1 MTLRT
6 DHVAGATFVGI
17 GLLIFAL
24 SGDLPVGRLS
34 MPGSGFLPM
43 LVAGLTVLLGAAL
56 FLRARESESLAS
68 LDWQDLKHAGPVI
81 LVTAGAI
88 AAYTVLGFIITMV
101 LLMLVLLI
109 GVERRP
115 VVNAAAYGFG
125 VVLLT
130 YVIFAFFLKSLL
142 PLSPFGFLGF

>member
-6 DHVAGATFVGI
+6 DHVAGAAFVGI

-24 SGDLPVGRLS
+24 SGDLPAGRLS

-43 LVAGLTVLLGAAL
+43 LVAGLTIVLGAAL
-56 FLRARESESLAS
+56 FLRARESDSFAS
-68 LDWQDLKHAGPVI
+68 VDWQDLKHAGPVI

-88 AAYTVLGFIITMV
+88 TAYTVLGFIITMV

-115 VVNAAAYGFG
+115 VVHAAAYGIG

-130 YVIFAFFLKSLL
+130 YVVFAFFLKSLL
-142 PLSPFGFLGF
+142 PLSPFGF

>member
-6 DHVAGATFVGI
+6 DHVAGAAFVGI

-24 SGDLPVGRLS
+24 SGDLPAGRLS

-43 LVAGLTVLLGAAL
+43 LVAGLTVVLGAAL
-56 FLRARESESLAS
+56 FLRARESEAFAS

-81 LVTAGAI
+81 AVTAGAI
-88 AAYTVLGFIITMV
+88 VAYTKLGFIITMV

-115 VVNAAAYGFG
+115 VVTAAVYGIG
-125 VVLLT
+125 VVILT
-130 YVIFAFFLKSLL
+130 YVIFTFFLKSQL
-142 PLSPFGFLGF
+142 PLSPFGF